1 MSFFISP
8 SGFVYTTAD
17 NTKNY
22 ISQNKAKY
30 LPIVQKVLK
39 KSISPKLLATIMEK
53 DRQLG
58 YLFESND
65 ELLQLLDASLPKSVR
80 GEIVSE
86 FIASHSYLPNEIK
99 NKLISL
105 VKDFNF
111 STIMKQPSH
120 LNTDTTTKLEQL
132 SNILGQDVYNNL
144 VDRNLISISPE
155 DLIKDVFT
163 PDVIYKLN
171 NNNFSKEQLSS
182 ILAGITEISP
192 QTIDKVIASIAPI
205 PPLPIDPIT
214 VGDAQIDLT
223 PQPEP
228 TVNVDHYPET
238 NTTSHTPPE
247 PELPV
252 SETVH
257 HPGTGEPLDRDDG
270 RDVEQVEQ
278 SGVERGELENGEAH
292 RQPQRNEAQTENE
305 LPKTK
310 LKGTRLKLKGSKS
323 AVAPE
328 ADEDEEPVV
337 EDEQP
342 PSGLVPSGLVPSG
355 QAVKITLD
363 VPLTQTGRPL
373 NPEVLAALGLTSR
386 SGTKKGVA
394 TLETDVLPD
403 INISDVDDYN
413 TFKSRLQDLTYLN
426 VRGNNEVLIQRFRI
440 LMQALADIEE
450 IEKSKVL
457 GTVLS
462 TQQQQERELGR
473 LDGVFNRL
481 TVIAQDIVD
490 VMDKRGVTLAGD
502 DGTVDT
508 FRTGLS
514 LMPPKASGRGLALQK
529 KGYVYRKPHEFD
541 KDELNVYLDE
551 IKTDTFKDI
560 LKDFYK
566 VKTFT
571 RGVANS
577 AFMRKLDPTNLD
589 PKIKVA
595 VANDDFKDVVKDIRV
610 LRRYVLDRKK

>member
-257 HPGTGEPLDRDDG
+257 HPGTGEPLDDDG

-310 LKGTRLKLKGSKS
+310 LKLKGSKS

-328 ADEDEEPVV
+328 ADEDEEPV
-337 EDEQP
+337 
-342 PSGLVPSGLVPSG
+342 GLSLMPPSGLVPSG

-363 VPLTQTGRPL
+363 VPLTQTGRPI

-413 TFKSRLQDLTYLN
+413 TFSSRLHDLTFLSA
-426 VRGNNEVLIQRFRI
+426 RGNNEVLIQRFRI

-457 GTVLS
+457 GTVLKTRS
-462 TQQQQERELGR
+462 QQERELGR
-473 LDGVFNRL
+473 LDGVFDHL
-481 TVIAQDIVD
+481 IVIAQDIVD
-490 VMDKRGVTLAGD
+490 VMDKRGVTLVGAD
-502 DGTVDT
+502 DGTVDD

>member
-223 PQPEP
+223 PQPRSFEPEP

-238 NTTSHTPPE
+238 NTTS
-247 PELPV
+247 
-252 SETVH
+252 
-257 HPGTGEPLDRDDG
+257 
-270 RDVEQVEQ
+270 
-278 SGVERGELENGEAH
+278 
-292 RQPQRNEAQTENE
+292 
-305 LPKTK
+305 
-310 LKGTRLKLKGSKS
+310 
-323 AVAPE
+323 
-328 ADEDEEPVV
+328 
-337 EDEQP
+337 
-342 PSGLVPSGLVPSG
+342 
-355 QAVKITLD
+355 
-363 VPLTQTGRPL
+363 
-373 NPEVLAALGLTSR
+373 R
-386 SGTKKGVA
+386 SCCC
-394 TLETDVLPD
+394 
-403 INISDVDDYN
+403 
-413 TFKSRLQDLTYLN
+413 
-426 VRGNNEVLIQRFRI
+426 
-440 LMQALADIEE
+440 
-450 IEKSKVL
+450 
-457 GTVLS
+457 
-462 TQQQQERELGR
+462 
-473 LDGVFNRL
+473 
-481 TVIAQDIVD
+481 
-490 VMDKRGVTLAGD
+490 
-502 DGTVDT
+502 
-508 FRTGLS
+508 
-514 LMPPKASGRGLALQK
+514 
-529 KGYVYRKPHEFD
+529 
-541 KDELNVYLDE
+541 
-551 IKTDTFKDI
+551 
-560 LKDFYK
+560 
-566 VKTFT
+566 
-571 RGVANS
+571 
-577 AFMRKLDPTNLD
+577 
-589 PKIKVA
+589 
-595 VANDDFKDVVKDIRV
+595 
-610 LRRYVLDRKK
+610 

>member
-111 STIMKQPSH
+111 STITKQPSH

-192 QTIDKVIASIAPI
+192 QTTAKVIASIAPI
-205 PPLPIDPIT
+205 PPLPIAPIT
-214 VGDAQIDLT
+214 VGSRSFGAAQIDLT

-257 HPGTGEPLDRDDG
+257 HPGTGEPLDRDDDDG

-292 RQPQRNEAQTENE
+292 RQPQRHGKTENE

-310 LKGTRLKLKGSKS
+310 LKLKGSKS

-328 ADEDEEPVV
+328 ADEDEEPA
-337 EDEQP
+337 
-342 PSGLVPSGLVPSG
+342 GLSLMPPSG

-413 TFKSRLQDLTYLN
+413 TFSRKLRDLTFLN
-426 VRGNNEVLIQRFRI
+426 ARGNNEVLIQRFRI

-473 LDGVFNRL
+473 LDGVFNHL
-481 TVIAQDIVD
+481 IVIAQDIVD
-490 VMDKRGVTLAGD
+490 VMDKRGVTLVGEGAPD
-502 DGTVDT
+502 DGTRGFVDT